1 VNTTTTDLYGRTV
14 TLSPN
19 PVPRFERGFVVV
31 DMFGGGSTDI
41 SYDEWERVSAG
52 QRFSKETHPE
62 LTKLVEE
69 AMEEVTE

>member
-1 VNTTTTDLYGRTV
+1 M
-14 TLSPN
+14 
-19 PVPRFERGFVVV
+19 PRFERGFVVV

-69 AMEEVTE
+69 AMVEVSE